1 MVLKSNRKNGGKSI
15 MEANN
20 FKRFKKQSPLYR
32 LCQRG
37 SLDVLTWRLL
47 AVSMEQQEY
56 KPNHYELS
64 TEE

>member
-32 LCQRG
+32 LWQRG

-56 KPNHYELS
+56 KPNH
-64 TEE
+64 